1 MVLPRGRS
9 ASAWSLVGLTVLG
22 AGLRFFHL
30 THQSFWVD
38 EAFSIKY
45 ARIFDQMTPIDFF
58 DDLHG
63 PLHSLALHLWSKLFG
78 TSELALRSMEAV
90 ISTLTIPAFAWSIV
104 PLQRTRTLWIATA
117 LLALNPFHVWY
128 AQELRNYA
136 LFMLTGVVASGIFLR
151 ISLGETRLGP
161 ISRFAAY
168 GVVNFLAMLSNLAH
182 FFTMVV
188 HGAVQLF
195 RGRGG
200 RTLWRGFALS
210 WILTLVLL
218 GPWIALFWERHVE
231 VSGALE
237 PAVVPSGEK
246 LRGETSAPLE
256 GIPYSYYVFSLGYS
270 YGPSLRELRTL
281 SREMNLEILK
291 PHVAPIAFA
300 ALAFGIVACL
310 GAARLFRDG
319 FKGRYFLILALLPVL
334 LTYGVSLR
342 NLKVFNPRYA
352 AAAMPAYLVVLAEG
366 LNGSRRRS
374 ILLGS
379 AILVPTVVS
388 LAQLAFDPAY
398 AKEDA
403 RSATEY
409 LKSHAQAGDLIFVI
423 GTDEPLERYYWRGI
437 RQNPDGITK
446 GDVGYW
452 WDKSEEEKRV
462 LFEEL
467 VSDHD
472 QVYVLLL
479 RDAFVDPEGRWREY
493 LLESHPPRE
502 RVEYPGV
509 EIWTFAGGAAR

>member
-1 MVLPRGRS
+1 MLLPRGRS

-30 THQSFWVD
+30 THQSLWVD

-45 ARIFDQMTPIDFF
+45 ARIFGEMSALQFI

-63 PLHSLALHLWSKLFG
+63 PLHSLLLHLWSRLFG
-78 TSELALRSMEAV
+78 TGEFALRSMEAV
-90 ISTLTIPAFAWSIV
+90 ISTLTIPAFAWSLV
-104 PLQRTRTLWIATA
+104 PLQRKRTLWIATA
-117 LLALNPFHVWY
+117 LLAINPFHVWY
-128 AQELRNYA
+128 AQEVRNYA
-136 LFMLTGVVASGIFLR
+136 LFMFTGVVASGLFLR

-161 ISRFAAY
+161 AARFAGY

-195 RGRGG
+195 RGRGDRG
-200 RTLWRGFALS
+200 LWRGFALS
-210 WILTLVLL
+210 WILTLILL
-218 GPWIALFWERHVE
+218 GPWIVRFWERHVE

-256 GIPYSYYVFSLGYS
+256 GIPYTYYVFSVGYS
-270 YGPSLRELRTL
+270 YGPSLRELHIL
-281 SREMNLEILK
+281 SREMDLAVLK
-291 PHVAPIAFA
+291 PHLAPIAYA

-310 GAARLFRDG
+310 GAARLFRQG
-319 FKGRYFLILALLPVL
+319 FRGRYFLVLAILPLL

-352 AAAMPAYLVVLAEG
+352 SAAMPAYLVVLAEG
-366 LNGSRRRS
+366 LNGNRRRS
-374 ILLGS
+374 IALGS
-379 AILVPTVVS
+379 AILVPTAVS
-388 LAQLAFDPAY
+388 FAQLAFNPAY

-409 LKSHAQAGDLIFVI
+409 LQAHARAGDLIFVI
-423 GTDEPLERYYWRGI
+423 GTDEPIERYYWRGI
-437 RQNPDGITK
+437 RQHPDGITK

-452 WDKSEEEKRV
+452 EGKTEEEKRR

-467 VSDHD
+467 VAGHH

-479 RDAFVDPEGRWREY
+479 RDDFVDPEGRWREY
-493 LLESHPPRE
+493 LLEAHPPSE
-502 RVEYPGV
+502 RIEYPGAEV
-509 EIWTFAGGAAR
+509 WIFAGGAQ